1 MLKTNFAK
9 RRSSGFTLVEL
20 LVVIAIIGILVALLL
35 PAVQQAREAAR
46 KLQCRNNQKQMGLA
60 ILNYESANGVLP
72 AGGWVG
78 ACENPSQCNSI
89 GSYNPESGMQLSWA
103 VAILPFI
110 EETAVFDQFDF
121 AAEDV
126 FSMVYDNTDQ
136 FAEPQARHLSAF
148 TCPSAPSTTEFFRHQ
163 ASGKYFAK
171 GNYAAYTSPVHT
183 EHQQSFPGG
192 LGGFKPGDSKGQR
205 LGKVKDGTSRTIAL
219 AEVRARINEL
229 DPRGAWALPWAGSS
243 ILSLDL
249 HSVGGGGLYGLD
261 SVYSPDRNQALDD
274 VQMPNKQ
281 VGIADQVR
289 PCPRPVEAQQE
300 QMPCTRYQGYGGGFA
315 SASPR
320 SSHGDGVFIVALD
333 GHVTIVNN
341 DIDPIAFAAA
351 ISANDGMNGSAID
364 GQ

>member
-9 RRSSGFTLVEL
+9 RRGFTLVEL

-46 KLQCRNNQKQMGLA
+46 RLQCKNNQKQLGLA

-72 AGGWVG
+72 AGGWVD
-78 ACENPSQCNSI
+78 ACQNPSQCASE

-110 EETAVFDQFDF
+110 EETAVFEQFDF
-121 AAEDV
+121 AAQDV
-126 FSMVYDNTDQ
+126 FNMTYNNTDQ
-136 FAEPQARHLSAF
+136 FSEPQARHLSAF
-148 TCPSAPSTTEFFRHQ
+148 TCPSAPSTTEYFRHQ

-229 DPRGAWALPWAGSS
+229 DPRGSWALPWAGAS

-249 HSVGGGGLYGLD
+249 HSTVSTQDDLYGLASD
-261 SVYSPDRNQALDD
+261 YVPDRRQALTDI
-274 VQMPNKQ
+274 QMPNKQ
-281 VGIADQVR
+281 LGISDQIR
-289 PCPRPVEAQQE
+289 PCPRPVDAQQE
-300 QMPCTRYQGYGGGFA
+300 GMPCTRYTGYGRGFA

-333 GHVTIVNN
+333 GHVTNVSN

-351 ISANDGMNGSAID
+351 ISTNDGLTGSVI
-364 GQ
+364 GNQ